1 PTPARAARRHEPD
14 TFDGDALFFTAA
26 RSEAPVPAV
35 AAWHNVIAGEIHQYR
50 LDCDHHEMVSA
61 RAVET
66 IIAVLSARLT
76 ESDATLRRWGRI
88 EVQAAGRNGNR
99 RN

>member
-1 PTPARAARRHEPD
+1 
-14 TFDGDALFFTAA
+14 
-26 RSEAPVPAV
+26 
-35 AAWHNVIAGEIHQYR
+35 WHNVIAGEIHQYR

-66 IIAVLSARLT
+66 IVAVLSARLT
-76 ESDATLRRWGRI
+76 ESDAALRRWGRVA
-88 EVQAAGRNGNR
+88 VQVAGRNGDR